1 MSDDT
6 QIVRVKKETWRR
18 LKLASLLTEKTMTE
32 ILESLVDE
40 YCPPDPLNDQT
51 AKFLVDAKV
60 PYVVNG

>member
-40 YCPPDPLNDQT
+40 YCPPDPLNDQN